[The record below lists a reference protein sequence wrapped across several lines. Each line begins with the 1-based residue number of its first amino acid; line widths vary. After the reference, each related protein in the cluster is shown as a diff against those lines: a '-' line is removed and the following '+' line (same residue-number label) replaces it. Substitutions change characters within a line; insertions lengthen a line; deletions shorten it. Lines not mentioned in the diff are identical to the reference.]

1 MTTSDKLREIA
12 KAIIERAWETGNSDA
27 HDCKTRF
34 NNDRDKHNCVD
45 NYLDD
50 AVSDLTALISEKQA
64 EYFEFVKWIGFYSTT
79 LYYRDIDEKWLRTRF
94 DIDGIPTEEYDEYT
108 TEELFE
114 YWKTNEQ

>member
-1 MTTSDKLREIA
+1 MTPSDKLREIA
-12 KAIIERAWETGNSDA
+12 EKWARPINSP
-27 HDCKTRF
+27 HDDEEATQE
-34 NNDRDKHNCVD
+34 V
-45 NYLDD
+45 L
-50 AVSDLTALISEKQA
+50 SDLTALISEKQA

-114 YWKTNEQ
+114 YWKTNEK